1 MDRKQDNSNICNKN
15 ESRMKEKTSS
25 EGSDKRRVNLGVW
38 APKFGRSFAI
48 WQFGRTFGFPKSENY
63 AYGMP
68 YTAVWMPHNGIRHG
82 NRVVP

>member
-63 AYGMP
+63 EKQHSHWFPRAKN
-68 YTAVWMPHNGIRHG
+68 YTALL
-82 NRVVP
+82 